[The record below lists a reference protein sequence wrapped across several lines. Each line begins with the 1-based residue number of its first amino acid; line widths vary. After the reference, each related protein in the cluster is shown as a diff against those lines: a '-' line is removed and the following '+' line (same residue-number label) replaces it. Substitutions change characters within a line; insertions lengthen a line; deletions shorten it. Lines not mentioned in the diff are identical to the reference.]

1 MELILEDELLLEV
14 ITVGAVAGNEFD
26 VTDAVDAVD
35 EDTDVVSDEVE
46 VNGELLVTGG
56 NVTDV
61 GVMIGPPLIVPKHI
75 GVPAE
80 VVQIG

>member
-1 MELILEDELLLEV
+1 MELTLEDELLLEV
-14 ITVGAVAGNEFD
+14 ITVEVVAGNDFD
-26 VTDAVDAVD
+26 VTDAVDAAD
-35 EDTDVVSDEVE
+35 EDADVVSDEVE

-56 NVTDV
+56 NVTDG
-61 GVMIGPPLIVPKHI
+61 GVMIGLPLMVSKHI